1 MVADADLDGSTVL
14 MAVTI
19 TVDGDGTALGA
30 V

>member
-14 MAVTI
+14 MAVTF